1 MDYGLC
7 LPNFPDGSTP
17 DGIDD
22 AAALAERL
30 GWSTVWTT
38 DHVLVPTADAG
49 DYGRI
54 YDALLLRCAVK
65 VKAEA
70 VFTWNLK
77 HFRAINPSLA
87 PNPHSLE
94 TREVESRAAEISWH
108 HSIQALTSAERREA
122 QILVLWLNS
131 GNTQPKPK

>member
-7 LPNFPDGSTP
+7 LPNFPDGATP
-17 DGIDD
+17 EGIDA

-54 YDALLLRCAVK
+54 YDALMTLAWVAARHDRVRLGTSVIVVPQRNGVVLATSLPQFFLVGAAWP
-65 VKAEA
+65 AEA
-70 VFTWNLK
+70 
-77 HFRAINPSLA
+77 IPS
-87 PNPHSLE
+87 
-94 TREVESRAAEISWH
+94 
-108 HSIQALTSAERREA
+108 
-122 QILVLWLNS
+122 
-131 GNTQPKPK
+131 